1 MNSTMSGWSTF
12 RITILAARRVFPPLL
27 ITPAKASKPFIK
39 LTGPDAIPPPESVS
53 LLPRSVEKFVPVP
66 EPHLKSIPSVR
77 VSPMIDSML
86 SLTELMKH
94 AEHCGFGCTPTLN
107 HTGELKAIFCST
119 SRCISSSRNASRD
132 SASAKY
138 PHSPPHRTMV
148 FTTRPINCRT
158 DPSRWAVPGFPWK
171 YLLVTMFVA
180 VCDQLLGTSTS
191 SWRKI
196 VTPFSFPINAV
207 RFSHS
212 TASKGDFFPS
222 VKYRWKRRPLPAPR
236 AGFSAAV
243 SVAGEFPLNACFTVA
258 IRPSALSGPHS
269 RGENPL
275 ILLLCVPQRYRASL
289 QGLV

>member
-1 MNSTMSGWSTF
+1 MF
-12 RITILAARRVFPPLL
+12 RITIFAARRVFPPLL
-27 ITPAKASKPFIK
+27 ITPANASNPFMK
-39 LTGPDAIPPPESVS
+39 LTGPDAIPPPLSVS
-53 LLPRSVEKFVPVP
+53 LLPRNVEKLVPVP
-66 EPHLKSIPSVR
+66 EPHLNSIPSVR

-119 SRCISSSRNASRD
+119 SRCVSSSRNASRD

-138 PHSPPHRTMV
+138 PHCSPHRTMV
-148 FTTRPINCRT
+148 LTTRPISCRT

-191 SWRKI
+191 SCRKI
-196 VTPFSFPINAV
+196 VTPFSFPISAV

-222 VKYRWKRRPLPAPR
+222 VKYRPKVRPFPAPP
-236 AGFSAAV
+236 APIFGAV
-243 SVAGEFPLNACFTVA
+243 SVARDFPFNACFTVA
-258 IRPSALSGPHS
+258 IRPSALQVPTRGGTLLFYSSAAS
-269 RGENPL
+269 RGT
-275 ILLLCVPQRYRASL
+275 AL
-289 QGLV
+289 QGLG